1 MSKVKYRVREF
12 TPTPQQSMGVHSWFA
27 EVVINNEIDNDEL
40 AKKIAARTGFKSYE
54 CQAVIAAIADIVA
67 EEVLESNR
75 VVLADENGNNLVSLY
90 PKVSGSVSDN
100 DVQAN
105 PTKYAGATK
114 ATEEMVTDDMLTWTI
129 GATVGIKFSKR
140 FAIEKQAQKV
150 KTVSTDEAIPGD
162 DTPTPTPTPTP
173 GGNGGNGGN
182 TPGGDGDG
190 DES

>member
-75 VVLADENGNNLVSLY
+75 VALADEKGNKLVTIY
-90 PKVSGSVSDN
+90 PKVNGSVSDN
-100 DVQAN
+100 EVQAN
-105 PTKYAGATK
+105 QTKYPGKSVAE
-114 ATEEMVTDDMLTWTI
+114 EEMVTPDILNWTI
-129 GATVGIKFSKR
+129 GATVGIKFSKQ
-140 FAIEKQAQKV
+140 FAIDKQAQKV
-150 KTVSTDEAIPGD
+150 KTVSADGD
-162 DTPTPTPTPTP
+162 SDGGDTPTPTPDPTP
-173 GGNGGNGGN
+173 G
-182 TPGGDGDG
+182 P
-190 DES
+190 DEG

>member
-1 MSKVKYRVREF
+1 MAKVKWRAREF
-12 TPTPQQSMGVHSWFA
+12 TPTANMEGRSHSFYA
-27 EVVINNEIDNDEL
+27 EAVINSDLSNDDL
-40 AKKIAARTGFKSYE
+40 AQRIQARTGFKAYE
-54 CQAVIAAIADIVA
+54 VQAVIAAIAEVVA

-105 PTKYAGATK
+105 PTKYAGAAK

-150 KTVSTDEAIPGD
+150 KTVSADGSDGD

-173 GGNGGNGGN
+173 D
-182 TPGGDGDG
+182 PGGDEG
-190 DES
+190 